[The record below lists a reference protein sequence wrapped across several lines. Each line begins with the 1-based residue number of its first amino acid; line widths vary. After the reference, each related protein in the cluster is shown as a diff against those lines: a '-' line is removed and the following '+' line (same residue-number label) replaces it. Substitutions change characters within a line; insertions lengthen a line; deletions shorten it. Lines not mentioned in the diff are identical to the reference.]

1 MSQKVAPK
9 QTLRGNFLYG
19 IDTILEKEYNYT
31 YEDDKITR
39 ATEYDITLSEEQIVT
54 SKIAVNTIRYFYNDD
69 GDLTMM
75 TKVIRETKANDTQS
89 DTIRYDLMKLILVP
103 FLGGIKTIDEIID
116 NFSYTLLFNTLIE
129 LGFLV
134 EINDK

>member
-1 MSQKVAPK
+1 MDNK
-9 QTLRGNFLYG
+9 
-19 IDTILEKEYNYT
+19 IITILNKKYYLDLDNIMKWCLSSSNTPIKE
-31 YEDDKITR
+31 
-39 ATEYDITLSEEQIVT
+39 TEINEGYDT
-54 SKIAVNTIRYFYNDD
+54 NDD
-69 GDLTMM
+69 GDLTMI